1 METGSLIL
9 TEYIMVGVFVVGL
22 VWWGYSK
29 RAGGKTMNKAFLAD
43 RKVPG
48 WIASLSTVA
57 TTLNVNDFI
66 GMAGS
71 VYAVGIIMAHF
82 PLIAGVC
89 LLILSLV
96 LVHKLRAMKVITH
109 GEWLGKRYS
118 PAIGHTYSIV
128 WSCVWMVVN
137 LGLYIYGGA
146 LILNTLMG
154 WNFVASVFVLSA
166 IGAFYT
172 ISGGFGVVVGTNVL
186 QVMLM
191 FFPFVVL
198 APLAIMK
205 AGGISNIVQSLPASH
220 VNMWYPDTPFGPIS
234 LMVFGVFI
242 TTTSF
247 WSSEAQIL
255 QRPLSA
261 RSSEDASITYL
272 GASFWYVILLP
283 FLVLIPALAAKV
295 LFPDLAKPD
304 LAAPMLI
311 KTLLPRGLYGMA
323 VVGLMAGF
331 LSSAA
336 SQINSFC
343 AMFTSDVYKRLLRP
357 GKEESHYMF
366 ISKVAGIAFTFVAIG
381 MTFVIARSPSGM
393 FIYVLGILATIMPP
407 FAAITILGVIWPKSS
422 AKGAALGLIVGGGLA
437 LLLFFTSTYT
447 EFFSKISILEPL
459 AQLGNRVNS
468 IADDTFSFRASVCF
482 IVTGVFTL
490 IGSLIMPGKVGE
502 DETVAA
508 SASVKHTKQVWVLAG
523 ALAFVVVVMYVT
535 LTIIF

>member
-22 VWWGYSK
+22 VWWGYS
-29 RAGGKTMNKAFLAD
+29 RRRGAKTMDKAFLAD

-82 PLIAGVC
+82 PLITGIC
-89 LLILSLV
+89 LLVLSLV

-128 WSCVWMVVN
+128 WSCIWMVVN

-154 WNFVASVFVLSA
+154 WNFHASVLILSA
-166 IGAFYT
+166 VGAFYT
-172 ISGGFGVVVGTNVL
+172 ITGGFGVVVGTHII

-191 FFPFVVL
+191 FFPFLVL
-198 APLAIMK
+198 APMAIIK
-205 AGGISNIVQSLPASH
+205 AGGIANIVQTLPESH
-220 VNMWYPDTPFGPIS
+220 SNMWVSQTDFGPIS
-234 LMVFGVFI
+234 LMVFGTLI
-242 TTTSF
+242 TTMSF

-272 GASFWYVILLP
+272 GASFWFIILLP
-283 FLVLIPALAAKV
+283 LLVLIPALAAKV
-295 LFPDLAKPD
+295 LFPDLPKPD

-311 KTLLPRGLYGMA
+311 KELLPKGLYGVA
-323 VVGLMAGF
+323 VVGLMSGF

-343 AMFTSDVYKRLLRP
+343 AMFTSDVYKRLLSP
-357 GKEESHYMF
+357 GKEERHYML
-366 ISKVAGIAFTFVAIG
+366 ISKIAGVIFTFVAIG
-381 MTFVIARSPSGM
+381 MTLVIAKSPSGM

-407 FAAITILGVIWPKSS
+407 FAAITILGATWKRSS
-422 AKGAALGLIVGGGLA
+422 ARGAALGLIIGGGLA
-437 LLLFFTSTYT
+437 VILFFTSTYT
-447 EFFSKISILEPL
+447 EWFTKISILEPL
-459 AQLGNRVNS
+459 AQLGTRVNS
-468 IADDTFSFRASVCF
+468 IAKDTLSFRAAVCF
-482 IVTGVFTL
+482 ITTGVFAF

-502 DETVAA
+502 DETAA
-508 SASVKHTKQVWVLAG
+508 ATASVKHTKRVWRLAG
-523 ALAFVVVVMYVT
+523 ALAGIVIVMYVI